1 MKNERKRPRPRRRS
15 AKKQQSLSLRQRVL
29 ELLGRNRKKPLR
41 PKDLALL
48 LKLSPKES
56 KDLEELLSRLQQ
68 EGLIVRDQ
76 KGRLGLKDNMQLIQ
90 AKVVSVQER
99 FGFARPLSEGA
110 TREDGIFLPG
120 REMLGAL
127 PGDLVELRL
136 SKDSKGKVEGVV
148 TRILE
153 QGGEPFSAVVQRR
166 DGRWFVQADRD
177 LRIPLEVEPDQ
188 LHGAQVGDKVLAT
201 VGKRGSG
208 HFSHRARVLKTFG
221 PAQLAANCCQAVL
234 ASHNAR
240 TTFPE
245 AVREEAKQIEARGIP
260 AEELRG
266 RLDLRELPIFTID
279 GADTKDIDDA
289 ISLSREG
296 DLWKLGVHIAD
307 VSHYVTPGSPLDQE
321 AYARGT
327 SVYYADQVLP
337 MLPKELSNG
346 ICSLNPGEDRLA
358 FSALLS
364 ITPQGQLQ
372 DYRFVKSVIRSRVKG
387 VYSEVNAL
395 LAGEGEPSLQEKY
408 AAVLP
413 EIRLMKDFATLL
425 RQKHF
430 ERGAM
435 NISSVESKFIIEK
448 GQVKDIIPRTQGESE
463 SFIEEFML
471 MANQAAAT
479 LAMKQRLP
487 FVYRVHD
494 TPPVA
499 KVVALRQLLEQVG
512 IPAAGLSDQPSAKEL
527 SDILE
532 SQRGTR
538 LEQLVNN
545 QLLRSMAK
553 AVYSAQ
559 NSGHFGLVLEN
570 YSHFTSPIRR
580 YPDLLIHRI
589 LSAYLAGESPKE
601 LLRRF
606 GNSVGEQALH
616 CSEMEQNAVSI
627 ERDCEDCYKAEYMA
641 SRVGQVFEGTIST
654 VTAYGFYVELPNTV
668 EGLVHIHS
676 LPEGDYVLEE
686 GLELCE
692 RLSGR
697 RYKIG
702 QPIPIQVARADV
714 SAGEIDFCLPQEG

>member
-56 KDLEELLSRLQQ
+56 KELETLLSALQQ
-68 EGLIVRDQ
+68 EGLVAKDP
-76 KGRLGLKDNMQLIQ
+76 KGRLGLRENMVQIE
-90 AKVVSVQER
+90 ARVVSVHER

-110 TREDGIFLPG
+110 TREDDIFLPG

-136 SKDSKGKVEGVV
+136 SKDKKGKVEGVV
-148 TRILE
+148 TRIME

-177 LRIPLEVEPDQ
+177 LRIPLEVEPEQ
-188 LHGAQVGDKVLAT
+188 LQGAQVGDKVLAT

-395 LAGEGEPSLQEKY
+395 LAGEGEPSLQGKY

-448 GQVKDIIPRTQGESE
+448 GRVKDIIPRTQGESE

-589 LSAYLAGESPKE
+589 LSAHLAGESPKE

-606 GNSVGEQALH
+606 GNSVGEQATH

-697 RYKIG
+697 SYKIG